1 MTATLAPIEFLS
13 FRDLR
18 KAESHSVIRA
28 EATLS
33 EQRPAWLDA
42 VARTCASFVDLE
54 SNWDSYGGRP
64 VHESVAQ
71 ATSDLLLKLARAS
84 SPAPT
89 VVPTARGG
97 IQLEWHT
104 PSIDLEIAVASASR
118 LSAAFENKTTGEEW
132 ERDFHSDL
140 SDLVSAIGQ
149 LSAVR

>member
-18 KAESHSVIRA
+18 KTETTSVLRP

-33 EQRPAWLDA
+33 EQRPAWLDL
-42 VARTCASFVDLE
+42 VARKCASFVDLE

-64 VHESVAQ
+64 VHETVAQ
-71 ATSDLLLKLARAS
+71 ATSELLLKLTRAS
-84 SPAPT
+84 SPAPS

-104 PSIDLEIAVASASR
+104 PSVDLEIAVASAGR
-118 LSAAFENKTTGEEW
+118 LSAVFENKMTGEEW
-132 ERDFHSDL
+132 ERDFQSDL
-140 SDLVSAIGQ
+140 TQLVDAIGQ
-149 LSAVR
+149 LPTAR

>member
-13 FRDLR
+13 FRDRR
-18 KAESHSVIRA
+18 KAESNSVIRA
-28 EATLS
+28 DATLS
-33 EQRPAWLDA
+33 EQRPAWLDV

-64 VHESVAQ
+64 VHESVAR
-71 ATSDLLLKLARAS
+71 ATSDLLQRLARAS

-104 PSIDLEIAVASASR
+104 PSVDLEIAIASAGR
-118 LSAAFENKTTGEEW
+118 LSAVFENKTTGEEW
-132 ERDFHSDL
+132 ERDFQSDL

-149 LSAVR
+149 LPAAR

>member
-18 KAESHSVIRA
+18 KAESNSVLRA

-33 EQRPAWLDA
+33 EPRPAWLDA
-42 VARTCASFVDLE
+42 VARKCASFVDLE
-54 SNWDSYGGRP
+54 NNWDSYGGRP

-71 ATSDLLLKLARAS
+71 ATSELLLRLARAS

-104 PSIDLEIAVASASR
+104 PSVELEIDIASPGR
-118 LSAAFENKTTGEEW
+118 LSAIFENRETGEEW
-132 ERDFHSDL
+132 EREFQSDL
-140 SDLVSAIGQ
+140 SQLVNAIAQ
-149 LSAVR
+149 LPAAR

>member
-18 KAESHSVIRA
+18 KAESNSVLRA

-42 VARTCASFVDLE
+42 VARKCASFVDLE
-54 SNWDSYGGRP
+54 NNWDSYGGRP

-71 ATSDLLLKLARAS
+71 ATSELLLKLARAS

-104 PSIDLEIAVASASR
+104 AS
-118 LSAAFENKTTGEEW
+118 
-132 ERDFHSDL
+132 
-140 SDLVSAIGQ
+140 V
-149 LSAVR
+149 